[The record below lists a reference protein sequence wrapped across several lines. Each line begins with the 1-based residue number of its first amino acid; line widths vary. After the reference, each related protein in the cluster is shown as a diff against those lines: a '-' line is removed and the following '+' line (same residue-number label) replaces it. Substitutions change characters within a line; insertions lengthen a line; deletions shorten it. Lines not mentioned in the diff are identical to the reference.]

1 MTGRNRLVCDCPE
14 PCACYAEGYAQDK
27 DKAYSEMLAILE
39 GPTHGVDR
47 SCRPC
52 QVKTACMGALLTM
65 IASQSPE
72 LFDQVE
78 AWALDGH
85 DD

>member
-1 MTGRNRLVCDCPE
+1 
-14 PCACYAEGYAQDK
+14 
-27 DKAYSEMLAILE
+27 MLAILE